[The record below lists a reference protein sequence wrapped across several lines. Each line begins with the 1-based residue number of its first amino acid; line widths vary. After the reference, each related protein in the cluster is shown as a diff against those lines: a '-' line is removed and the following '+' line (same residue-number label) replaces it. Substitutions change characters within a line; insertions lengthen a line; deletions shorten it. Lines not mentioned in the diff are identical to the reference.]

1 MIGCNHSRTVCIQLM
16 NLPRIARQKC
26 LLNQIRNLH
35 MVERVRTVNLYK
47 DDRTPKIRGRH
58 YIYRTIENPNPSP
71 AEIQVLL
78 TDHVDGL
85 GIMGDIVTVP
95 KRLWRNFL
103 YQAQLA
109 TYPTPENI
117 VELSHEMKALG
128 DDAAILKQ
136 LGKFSRITLQRI
148 RGLNLPVELMP
159 SKTGWTLTKAHI
171 RIALRKVGI
180 SATDDSITLPKDPEI
195 KTPGEFIFTLT
206 MNDAV
211 SLKVRGTLVERPLV
225 FVEESPADKVQVWDN
240 PPVTPDE
247 ELNPVIRKF
256 LTKSAIDLDAFRL
269 KPPKRPKVH
278 NPNVDKQI
286 LLRQANR

>member
-1 MIGCNHSRTVCIQLM
+1 MIGCSQSRTVCKQLM
-16 NLPRIARQKC
+16 NLPQIAQQKF
-26 LLNQIRNLH
+26 LLNQIRSLH
-35 MVERVRTVNLYK
+35 MVERVRTVILHK
-47 DDRTPKIRGRH
+47 DDRKPKIRGRH
-58 YIYRTIENPNPSP
+58 YIYRNIENPNPSP
-71 AEIQVLL
+71 AEIDVLL

-117 VELSHEMKALG
+117 VELSHEMQALG
-128 DDAAILKQ
+128 DNAAILKQ
-136 LGKFSRITLQRI
+136 LGKFSRITLQKI

-159 SKTGWTLTKAHI
+159 SKTGWTLTKGHI

-180 SATDDSITLPKDPEI
+180 AATEDSITLPEDPEM
-195 KTPGEFIFTLT
+195 KTPGVFIFTIT
-206 MNDAV
+206 MNEAV

-225 FVEESPADKVQVWDN
+225 FVEESPADKIQVWNN

-256 LTKSAIDLDAFRL
+256 LTTPAIDIDAFRL
-269 KPPKRPKVH
+269 RPPKKPKVR

-286 LLRQANR
+286 LLREANR